1 MKRFCLLFLATSLLV
16 PPAFAPAEPLLYER
30 FESATVGKIEGGVAF
45 CPSVVGHGGL
55 GVPNTRSGL
64 FDGKPGTAVNY
75 GTAKRIASTD
85 FTVEAF
91 VKLAGPPNFDMIA
104 SCWNEE
110 GENRSWAFVV
120 LPGGA
125 LRFDVSPDGDF
136 HPGNV
141 VTTRPGSIQPGQ
153 WYHVAAVSRGD
164 TSRIFING
172 REMAKLARPNKGIFA
187 KGNANLKIGNAD
199 RYATEGP
206 RPLRGNLDEVRITL
220 AALAPAEFV
229 KTKEPMPEIVAP
241 GPPKKYEMPFV
252 AKTQEDASAWQARA
266 RARLLELV
274 GRQVPR
280 LSTQEV
286 PINPQLGDPED
297 KGSYTL
303 QKISFQGNNKEG
315 KRWRGLLAIPKGKG
329 PFPAMLAIHGHG
341 GSAEAVFDSDPKNIY
356 HGLADRFARGGYVV
370 LAPSFTHQTYAANV
384 LWDLFRC
391 VDILASRPE
400 VDKERIG
407 VGGLSMGGEWTMWIA
422 ACDPRLK
429 VAVVSGWM
437 CTSEGVFSVPNCE
450 CWQLP
455 GLVGLMDI
463 CEVHLAIAPRPAVFE
478 SAEFDGCFPIRFT
491 REGFQR
497 IRAGYKV
504 FGAEDAVAQDVWP
517 AGHEWHGAVAYP
529 TVDKTLGGHAAKAK

>member
-1 MKRFCLLFLATSLLV
+1 MRGLYLAVLLSQLAV
-16 PPAFAPAEPLLYER
+16 FPASAWAEPLVYER
-30 FESATVGKIEGGVAF
+30 FEGVPVGKVEGGVAL
-45 CPSVVGHGGL
+45 CADVVGHGGL
-55 GVPNTRSGL
+55 GVPNSRSGQ
-64 FDGKPGTAVNY
+64 FDGKPGTAITY
-75 GTAKRIASTD
+75 GASKRIESVD

-91 VKLAGPPNFDMIA
+91 VKLAGPPNYDMIA

-120 LPGGA
+120 LSGGA
-125 LRFDVSPDGDF
+125 LRFDVSPDGEF
-136 HPGNV
+136 HGANV
-141 VTTRPGSIQPGQ
+141 LTTRPGSIQPGQ
-153 WYHVAAVSRGD
+153 WYHVAAVSQGD
-164 TSRIFING
+164 TSRIYVNG
-172 REMAKLARPNKGIFA
+172 REMAKLVRPHKGIFA
-187 KGNANLKIGNAD
+187 KANANLKIGNAD
-199 RYATEGP
+199 RYASDGP
-206 RPLRGNLDEVRITL
+206 RPLRGKLDEVRITL
-220 AALAPAEFV
+220 AALAPDALV
-229 KTKEPMPEIVAP
+229 KTKQPMPEITPP
-241 GPPKKYEMPFV
+241 GPPKQYEMPFV
-252 AKTQEDASAWQARA
+252 AKTREDALAWQARA
-266 RARLLELV
+266 RARLLDLV
-274 GRQVPR
+274 ARQVPR
-280 LSTQEV
+280 LSNEEV
-286 PINPQLGDPED
+286 PIDLKLGPAQD

-303 QKISFQGNNKEG
+303 HGISFQGNNNER
-315 KRWRGLLAIPKGKG
+315 KRWLGLLSIPKGSG

-341 GSAEAVFDSDPKNIY
+341 GSAEAVFDGNPKNIY
-356 HGLADRFARGGYVV
+356 HGFADRFARGGYMV
-370 LAPSFTHQTYAANV
+370 LAPSFTHQPYAANV

-429 VAVVSGWM
+429 AAVVSGWM
-437 CTSEGVFSVPNCE
+437 CTTEGVFTVPNCE

-455 GLVGLMDI
+455 GLVGLMDV
-463 CEVHLAIAPRPAVFE
+463 CEVHLAIAPRPVVFE

-529 TVDKTLGGHAAKAK
+529 VIDRVLGGRAATVK